1 MRASGLS
8 YWKESALTISVR
20 ETFEMLIGS
29 GALGFPWYRVD
40 THPAD
45 NIDQDTW
52 VLAFTELDFGSS
64 GAGIAQHVITHDD
77 VVRSVQKIA
86 GSDGNCVVDD
96 AVRRE
101 CQELTARGPEAASF
115 SADAADQVIQFAAF
129 GKVIYR

>member
-1 MRASGLS
+1 MRTFGVNN
-8 YWKESALTISVR
+8 WKESALTISAR
-20 ETFEMLIGS
+20 ETFEMVIGS

-86 GSDGNCVVDD
+86 GSEANGVVDD
-96 AVRRE
+96 AVRRQ
-101 CQELTARGPEAASF
+101 CQELVARGPEAGVF
-115 SADAADQVIQFAAF
+115 CADAADQVIQFAAF

>member
-1 MRASGLS
+1 MNS
-8 YWKESALTISVR
+8 WKEFALTISAR
-20 ETFEMLIGS
+20 ETFEMVIGS

-86 GSDGNCVVDD
+86 GSEGHCVVDD
-96 AVRRE
+96 AVRRQ
-101 CQELTARGPEAASF
+101 CQELMERGPEAAKF
-115 SADAADQVIQFAAF
+115 CADAADQVIQFAAF